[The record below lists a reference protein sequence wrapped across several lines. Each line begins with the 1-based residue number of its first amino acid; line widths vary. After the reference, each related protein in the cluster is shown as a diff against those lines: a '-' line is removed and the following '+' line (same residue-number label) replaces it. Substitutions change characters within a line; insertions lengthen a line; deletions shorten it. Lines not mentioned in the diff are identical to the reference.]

1 MKKNGIVFFVLA
13 VMLAMAF
20 TAFGDSEGMSYQ
32 GMLADING
40 TVIQDGAYAMRFTI
54 FNTLTGGPA
63 GGLWQESHAA
73 VQTTRGAF
81 AVEFGLA
88 TPFGTL
94 FKDEPLLW
102 LEVEVDRNA
111 NGYDSSDTYA
121 PRVSLSAAPYVL
133 SAEPYTDEDAVAAMG
148 VKDITNPL
156 HHDRYSDTEAAAAM
170 GAKENTNSLNHDRYT
185 DAEAVAAMGV
195 KDNAN
200 PLNHDRF
207 ELLDGAV
214 TANKLGDDLKVAFRA
229 HLGVTT
235 LVNAFEPVI
244 CDVEKL
250 DTSDSYDPTTGIFT
264 APYDGFYMFSFAV
277 STTASFICRFSVNG
291 QPGPGILHYPGQY
304 NHQNSATTVLQLDA
318 GDSVSIIN
326 SAYAANLYGEEFS
339 SPAQTHFSG
348 FRIF

>member
-1 MKKNGIVFFVLA
+1 MKQNGNVFCVLA

-40 TVIQDGAYAMRFTI
+40 TVIQDGVYAMRFTI

-81 AVEFGLA
+81 AVELGLA

-111 NGYDSSDTYA
+111 NGFDASEIYA

-133 SAEPYTDEDAVAAMG
+133 SAEPYTDDDAVAAMG
-148 VKDITNPL
+148 VNDITNPL
-156 HHDRYSDTEAAAAM
+156 HHDRYADAEALAAM
-170 GAKENTNSLNHDRYT
+170 GVKDNANALNHDRYT
-185 DAEAVAAMGV
+185 DTEAVIAMGV

-229 HLGVTT
+229 HLSGDWTVFHSGETI
-235 LVNAFEPVI
+235 V
-244 CDVEKL
+244 CDVEDL
-250 DTSDSYDPTTGIFT
+250 DTSASYDPASGIFT
-264 APYDGFYMFSFAV
+264 VPYDGFYVISFSFSAGDILSGYV
-277 STTASFICRFSVNG
+277 SVNG
-291 QPGPGILHYPGQY
+291 QIGPGLSFSGTSVR
-304 NHQNSATTVLQLDA
+304 QNSVTTVLQLNA
-318 GDSVSIIN
+318 GDLVSIICAN
-326 SAYAANLYGEEFS
+326 SVGIFGD
-339 SPAQTHFSG
+339 THWQSIPFTHISG